1 MEAEWID
8 RARQLRAEAW
18 EAVQATSA
26 FVAFK
31 KFDDLV
37 VDMGGTTAL
46 GEVDV
51 AATWKATT
59 QRAVEAVA
67 RRLSE
72 TKKLSQAEA
81 AEVALM
87 QRREPTPIGLLL
99 EAAIE
104 RGAEIRGTDPLA
116 NFRSALSKDDRFY
129 VLRRNNMHFW
139 WLKGEPVPPAWH
151 NASGENPKDVFDDRV
166 NGGDSEAT

>member
-1 MEAEWID
+1 MDAEWLD

-18 EAVQATSA
+18 EAVQATPA

-37 VDMGGTTAL
+37 IDMGGTPAF

-59 QRAVEAVA
+59 QRAVEAAA
-67 RRLSE
+67 RRLTD
-72 TKKLSQAEA
+72 TKKLSQADA
-81 AEVALM
+81 AEVVLH

-99 EAAIE
+99 EGAIE
-104 RGAEIRGTDPLA
+104 RGAAIGGADPLA

-139 WLKGEPVPPAWH
+139 WLIGEQVPTAWT
-151 NASGENPKDVFDDRV
+151 ENPVEV
-166 NGGDSEAT
+166 ATALHAEQPTGSPMEET